1 MMENIKKRRREIR
14 GTKEYKEYWRQ
25 EENNWRESFF
35 YAQKWQKKIIDA
47 YLSERSASWRLFHQ
61 ENKSIPWDVLGMDLY
76 FEMNTFSKDILER
89 LVKTFRNIDEISD
102 DGVIINL
109 RRKEYKEKA
118 ECLLRNEKIKL
129 WNDIQ
134 QVIITNQTKCK
145 NNKEDK
151 KRRIVS
157 IIKKRIELFHHRY
170 HKNIDIKYALISAR
184 QQYVYVKNIG

>member
-1 MMENIKKRRREIR
+1 MIMENIKKKRREIY

-76 FEMNTFSKDILER
+76 FEMNTFSKGILEC
-89 LVKTFRNIDEISD
+89 LVKTFRNINEISD

-118 ECLLRNEKIKL
+118 DCLLRNEKIKL

-145 NNKEDK
+145 DNLILNL
-151 KRRIVS
+151 
-157 IIKKRIELFHHRY
+157 LFNLSDDLQHLCSFILFIRF
-170 HKNIDIKYALISAR
+170 KCFK
-184 QQYVYVKNIG
+184 